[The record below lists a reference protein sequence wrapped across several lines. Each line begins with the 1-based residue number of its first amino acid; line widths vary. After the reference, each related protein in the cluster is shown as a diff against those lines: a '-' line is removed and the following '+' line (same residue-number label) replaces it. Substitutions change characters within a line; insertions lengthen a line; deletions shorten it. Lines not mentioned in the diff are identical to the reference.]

1 MGKVLWN
8 PGTLLGPV
16 PPALVTCGSV
26 ERPNVLT
33 VAWTGIVNT
42 RPPMTYVSLRPERYS
57 YGLIKAS
64 GEFVINLTSAEL
76 VRAADFCG
84 VKSGRDL
91 DKFAACSLTA
101 LPAQKVCAPVLGES
115 PLSLECRVKQIME
128 LGTHHMFLAE
138 ILAVDVEESLID
150 KSGKLH
156 LEKAGLAGYAHGTYY
171 ALGAPLGTFGYSVRK
186 RPDQSRRPRRK
197 KKAGK

>member
-26 ERPNVLT
+26 EQPNVLT

-42 RPPMTYVSLRPERYS
+42 KPPMTYVSIRPQRYS
-57 YGLIKAS
+57 YGLIKES
-64 GEFVINLTSAEL
+64 GEFVINLTTAAL

-84 VKSGRDL
+84 VNSGRDM
-91 DKFAACSLTA
+91 DKLAACGLTA
-101 LPAQKVCAPVLGES
+101 LPAGKVSAPVLGES
-115 PLSLECRVKQIME
+115 PLSLECQVKEIIE

-138 ILAVDVEESLID
+138 ILAMDVEESLID
-150 KSGKLH
+150 KEGKLH
-156 LEKAGLAGYAHGTYY
+156 LERAGLVGYAHGTYY
-171 ALGAPLGTFGYSVRK
+171 GLGERLGTFGYSVRK
-186 RPDQSRRPRRK
+186 RPPKGRRHRPGRRSK
-197 KKAGK
+197 